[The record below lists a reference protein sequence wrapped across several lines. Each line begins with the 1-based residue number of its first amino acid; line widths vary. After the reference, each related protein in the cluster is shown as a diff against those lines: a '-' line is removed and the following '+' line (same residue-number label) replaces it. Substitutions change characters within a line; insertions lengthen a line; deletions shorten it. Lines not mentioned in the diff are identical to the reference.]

1 MGLFNRSK
9 PRDTN
14 ALYAALG
21 RGTLEEF
28 LAVYEP
34 SYVTYD
40 GFSSGTLLELALRN
54 TNLEGRV
61 AIANRLLDDGA
72 DVTVGIP
79 LHVLVGGNNH
89 DIAAEAPLLE
99 RMLDMGAD
107 VNKVDGKA
115 GTPLETAAER
125 FKYSDKTLTPF
136 YDVFLARPEL
146 DLLQP
151 GQDGRPVLVNLRKWY
166 AKRGELVER
175 CEALLRERGIP
186 VPEPAT

>member
-1 MGLFNRSK
+1 MGLFTRRQ

-14 ALYAALG
+14 ALYAAMG
-21 RGTLEEF
+21 RGTLEDF
-28 LAVYEP
+28 LAVYQP
-34 SYVTYD
+34 SYITYD

-79 LHVLVGGNNH
+79 LHVLVGGNHH
-89 DIAAEAPLLE
+89 DFVAEAPLLE

-107 VNKVDGKA
+107 VNKVDRKV

-125 FKYSDKTLTPF
+125 FKYDDKTLTPF
-136 YDVFLARPEL
+136 YDAFLTRPDL

-151 GQDGRPVLVNLRKWY
+151 GLDGRPVLGNLRKWS
-166 AKRGELVER
+166 AKRSHLVER

-186 VPEPAT
+186 VPGPVT

>member
-1 MGLFNRSK
+1 MGLFNRHK

-21 RGTLEEF
+21 RGTLEQF

-34 SYVTYD
+34 AYVHYD
-40 GFSSGTLLELALRN
+40 GFSGTTLLELALSN
-54 TNLEGRV
+54 GNLEGRV
-61 AIANRLLDDGA
+61 AIANKLLDDGA

-79 LHVLVGGNNH
+79 LHILVAGNNH
-89 DIAAEAPLLE
+89 DIEAEAPLLE
-99 RMLDMGAD
+99 RMLELGAD
-107 VNKVDGKA
+107 VNKVTRKS
-115 GTPLETAAER
+115 GTPLEAAAER

-136 YDVFLARPEL
+136 YDVLLARPDL

-151 GQDGRPVLVNLRKWY
+151 GLDGRPVLVNLRKWY

-186 VPEPAT
+186 VPQPAS